1 MNKRFS
7 TLVATL
13 LLSGALF
20 TLNAKPV
27 SLDQIKDKP
36 EIEWADNGKSMK
48 LTGNV
53 VFNGQNN
60 YLVINKDNFVLD
72 GNGKELTGH
81 LVITGKNV
89 TVKNL
94 TVNYVQTGG
103 ETPNFGNGAVNKT
116 AITVIAPSVN
126 LDNVKVN
133 CSVKDDVVNYIANG
147 ITVFP
152 TVKNAKLNIKGC
164 TINSA
169 NKVVNQW
176 TASGIQIVE
185 DFTLEQ
191 TNLPNDYLPEGI
203 EKSAIL
209 AKTFDAAAIL
219 KGNKYVDCGTDF
231 AYIAF
236 NDKQTNKL
244 VSVTPHYDEAGQL
257 LNAEAIKDL
266 ADNGFAK
273 DASLIFNGTANQ
285 LSAALK
291 QVTFANEDA
300 VIATKDGNV
309 SVLGDYQEVINTDS
323 VYYTIN
329 ATDKGLLSGN
339 MDCVKDAAVNH
350 EFLWSFG
357 YKTNNKNWF
366 RFQNAESGKEL
377 ILPQLNRDN
386 IFVLADKENTY
397 SYAGQEFVVTPV
409 EFRKQEDSYL
419 TIEDEDL
426 RHEIY
431 NLGIYSPVWGGVS
444 YFTEN
449 HGKPSHIIGL
459 DPNALENGNVSEWKF
474 NETEKPVKVERTY
487 LVWDSTLVKNP
498 DTGKK
503 EMKGWTEDT
512 IKFEIPSYTL
522 TNQYDETLGWNE
534 AEKKYAAKEEPKAFV
549 FKKVGEYYNMV
560 QLGEN
565 TASLLT
571 SDVKVFGA
579 HSAELGFLDQ
589 INVYNRTENDLIYI
603 SDPDLSYD
611 YRHLTA
617 DEQFIT
623 FSELNI
629 PTNKLSEEGK
639 FLISG
644 DKCQDVDAI
653 KMLAHT
659 VWEPNTESGLAQYLL
674 ALDTKEVMGDTTWCN
689 ASSSHKHATLKDSL
703 NCVHTTISRD
713 SLFGRFLV
721 CYVDS
726 AKAFEDN
733 SDYHRPGDANEY
745 VNNGLFRLGFVE
757 GVHIHGV
764 EKEDGK
770 MVEKNELVIKNP
782 EGRLSTADKNFN
794 QAKFAFKYVEPVA
807 SVHEDAPFVIETAFF
822 NSKDYKMNGTGFLR
836 NINGVVVV
844 TPEEEDAT
852 VFTLTPEEGGSTAN
866 EGVEVSEVTVIAGE
880 GNVTIA
886 GAAGKKVV
894 VSNIL
899 GQVVANTVIT
909 SDNATIAAPAGV
921 VVVAVEGEEAVKAIV
936 K

>member
-27 SLDQIKDKP
+27 SLDQIKDKS

-53 VFNGQNN
+53 VFNDQKN
-60 YLVINKDNFVLD
+60 YLVIDKDNFVLD

-94 TVNYVQTGG
+94 TINYENTYIAEEDGSISC
-103 ETPNFGNGAVNKT
+103 NKT
-116 AITVIAPSVN
+116 AITVISS
-126 LDNVKVN
+126 NVTLTGNTIK
-133 CSVKDDVVNYIANG
+133 CKAGHWLANG

-152 TVKNAKLNIKGC
+152 TAKNAKLNISNN
-164 TINSA
+164 TITNA
-169 NKVVNQW
+169 NKVKEQW

-185 DFTLEQ
+185 DYMLTGTGIGEQ
-191 TNLPNDYLPEGI
+191 YLPDI
-203 EKSAIL
+203 DKSATL

-257 LNAEAIKDL
+257 LNAEAVKDL
-266 ADNGFAK
+266 ANNGFAK

-357 YKTNNKNWF
+357 YKTNDKSWF

-377 ILPQLNRDN
+377 ILPQLDRDN

-565 TASLLT
+565 TTSLLT

-770 MVEKNELVIKNP
+770 MIEKNELVIKNP

-822 NSKDYKMNGTGFLR
+822 NSKDYKMNDTGFLR

-921 VVVAVEGEEAVKAIV
+921 VVVAVEGEEAVKAII